1 LKKGFLQNI
10 NAKRYQ
16 KIINPYSKADM
27 LNRKFLNERTPYLK
41 EKSLPVRRKSKCEN
55 KKMKT
60 IEKMKPIAEERIEMF
75 VC

>member
-1 LKKGFLQNI
+1 M
-10 NAKRYQ
+10 
-16 KIINPYSKADM
+16 ADV
-27 LNRKFLNERTPYLK
+27 LNGNFYMYVRTPYLN